1 MINIAQT
8 LISTKPQKQFSI
20 VLHKAIYGIGPSMAK
35 DLIVELSGR
44 LDTQV
49 RFLKNLHFR
58 WFTYQCVKNSF
69 LLKENLRNIA
79 RNNIKHLKSI
89 NCYKGYRHLHY
100 LPARGQRTKSNA
112 MTARYLGSGS
122 FDYIPTKPNDLVKKI
137 SSYVRRDTILKQN
150 SEINYKKLLSRNF
163 FLFQK
168 SNNRLTSFLN
178 KKGKLGVFS
187 KFMKIKKKN
196 KQKNG

>member
-8 LISTKPQKQFSI
+8 LITTKPQKQFSI

-35 DLIVELSGR
+35 DLLVEVSGR
-44 LDTQV
+44 LDTPV
-49 RFLKNLHFR
+49 RFFKNLHFR

-69 LLKENLRNIA
+69 LLKENLRIVS
-79 RNNIKHLKSI
+79 RNNIKRLKSI
-89 NCYKGYRHLHY
+89 NCYKGSRHTRY
-100 LPARGQRTKSNA
+100 LPVRGQRTKSNA
-112 MTARYLGSGS
+112 MTARFLGSGS
-122 FDYIPTKPNDLVKKI
+122 FDYIPQRPTSLLKKV

-150 SEINYKKLLSRNF
+150 SEANYKKLLSRNF

-168 SNNRLTSFLN
+168 GNNRLASFLN

-187 KFMKIKKKN
+187 KFMKIKKK
-196 KQKNG
+196 K